1 MRIGGKGVN
10 TTIFDVKLQCPK
22 PLDRIDNEKD
32 SPLPAISTNRPQIMA
47 KATAKLNETERDNT
61 RSLIDRSEYLFKFDP
76 PIPLWNDTQLYS
88 VLTTNPLP
96 RNIVRRKLAITRHD
110 VIPFT
115 PGYTISNHR
124 QAGRCVRGKGD
135 LIGRG
140 VDQPRRKLTNTL
152 NGLTPFTVVDQTMLE
167 QVSRIL
173 PHSIVDRLRDRTDRS
188 VVEVNVV
195 PCHGKEFAKLLI
207 QSTTSKII

>member
-1 MRIGGKGVN
+1 
-10 TTIFDVKLQCPK
+10 
-22 PLDRIDNEKD
+22 
-32 SPLPAISTNRPQIMA
+32 MA
-47 KATAKLNETERDNT
+47 KATAKFDETERDNP

-76 PIPLWNDTQLYS
+76 PIPLGNGPQPDP
-88 VLTTNPLP
+88 VLARDPLP
-96 RNIVRRKLAITRHD
+96 WNIVGRKLAISRHD

-115 PGYTISNHR
+115 PVDAVRNHR
-124 QAGRCVRGKGD
+124 QPGRGVRGKGD

-152 NGLTPFTVVDQTMLE
+152 DCLSPFTVVDQTMLE

-173 PHSIVDRLRDRTDRS
+173 PHSIVDRLRDRTDRG